1 MKRFI
6 TPSVFLIIGFLLT
19 SCNRDEIQAQKS
31 LVGTWEVTAITSIYI
46 LPPGIGNNPRDKV
59 NEEGSL
65 GTFEFT
71 EDSVHFSFTR
81 NDTLYAGNAAWLLDQ
96 TRVRQG
102 FFRVNQF
109 TLGITNQFLF
119 DVTFEDQTVNSEK
132 NATYMTFFDE
142 PTEEESVWFSISLE
156 KR

>member
-6 TPSVFLIIGFLLT
+6 IPSILLTIGFLLT

-31 LVGTWEVTAITSIYI
+31 LVGSWDVTAITSIYMT
-46 LPPGIGNNPRDKV
+46 PPGMGNNPRDKV

-142 PTEEESVWFSISLE
+142 PTEGEGVWFSISLE